1 MAGKVSWLDEV
12 VQEVMV
18 EARAGGK
25 AAAEGDRAAAR
36 AAGRLFA
43 READEGLET
52 LARRSDALAR
62 AAHRAETPSEA
73 LLQARFNRLLRPD
86 PETARAFAALA
97 PAERRVVVEM
107 GEAAQG
113 LARRYPGQAEAMVR
127 SLGTEGLAAV
137 RVYGDDVAEV
147 VVKEGPEALGVL
159 RKTGR
164 AGWGFFTGQVLPHKK
179 KLAAAGVLALF
190 LADPD
195 KFIDTAGRAT
205 DYAVRQFARAGID
218 LAGAVGAGA
227 ARGLEASI
235 GNALAAYGLNSA
247 VLRYLGMGAAA
258 LAVFGS
264 AMVLLG
270 LPVRWMLRPVHLA
283 DPDGPR
289 PPDEVGIPG
298 QQMSHRVGREREDHG
313 IEEEAIQRIASDRR
327 PRRFP
332 RMPHGEDR
340 PFLVVEVKA
349 MKGKAGAAR
358 WLVDLLIGSGV
369 QRAIR
374 YPVRDGRGPGGYPG
388 LRSRA
393 DRTSG
398 PDLHVSRRTISSSP
412 MTRISRQ
419 KRIFDDYLLGLVE
432 TWLGEFG

>member
-1 MAGKVSWLDEV
+1 MRQRSNRPRRLAQAMPRLAALAVALIVAPWPAMAGKLSWLDEV

-25 AAAEGDRAAAR
+25 VAAGGDRAAAR
-36 AAGRLFA
+36 SAGRLFA

-52 LARRSDALAR
+52 VARRSDALAR

-113 LARRYPGQAEAMVR
+113 LARRYPDQAEAMVR

-164 AGWGFFTGQVLPHKK
+164 AGWGFFTGRVLPNKK

-205 DYAVRQFARAGID
+205 DYAVRQFAKAGID
-218 LAGAVGAGA
+218 IAGAVGAGA
-227 ARGLEASI
+227 ARGLESSI
-235 GNALAAYGLNSA
+235 GDALAGYGLNSA
-247 VLRYLGMGAAA
+247 VLRYLGMGAAG

-270 LPVRWMLRPVHLA
+270 LPVRWMLAPFTWPIRMFL
-283 DPDGPR
+283 
-289 PPDEVGIPG
+289 
-298 QQMSHRVGREREDHG
+298 GRR
-313 IEEEAIQRIASDRR
+313 
-327 PRRFP
+327 
-332 RMPHGEDR
+332 
-340 PFLVVEVKA
+340 K
-349 MKGKAGAAR
+349 
-358 WLVDLLIGSGV
+358 
-369 QRAIR
+369 RATQ
-374 YPVRDGRGPGGYPG
+374 P
-388 LRSRA
+388 L
-393 DRTSG
+393 
-398 PDLHVSRRTISSSP
+398 
-412 MTRISRQ
+412 
-419 KRIFDDYLLGLVE
+419 
-432 TWLGEFG
+432 

>member
-1 MAGKVSWLDEV
+1 MRQRSNRPRRPAQAMPGLAALVVALIAPWPAMAGGKLSWLDEV
-12 VQEVMV
+12 VQEVIV

-25 AAAEGDRAAAR
+25 AVAEGDRAAAR
-36 AAGRLFA
+36 SAGRLFA

-113 LARRYPGQAEAMVR
+113 LARRYPGQAESMVR

-164 AGWGFFTGQVLPHKK
+164 AGWGFFTGQVLPNKK

-195 KFIDTAGRAT
+195 RFIDTAGRAT
-205 DYAVRQFARAGID
+205 DYAVRQFAKAGID

-227 ARGLEASI
+227 ARGLESSI
-235 GNALAAYGLNSA
+235 GDALAGYGLNSA
-247 VLRYLGMGAAA
+247 VLRYLGMGAAG

-264 AMVLLG
+264 SMVLLG
-270 LPVRWMLRPVHLA
+270 LPLKWMLAPFTWPIRL
-283 DPDGPR
+283 
-289 PPDEVGIPG
+289 IL
-298 QQMSHRVGREREDHG
+298 GRR
-313 IEEEAIQRIASDRR
+313 
-327 PRRFP
+327 
-332 RMPHGEDR
+332 
-340 PFLVVEVKA
+340 K
-349 MKGKAGAAR
+349 
-358 WLVDLLIGSGV
+358 
-369 QRAIR
+369 RATQ
-374 YPVRDGRGPGGYPG
+374 P
-388 LRSRA
+388 L
-393 DRTSG
+393 
-398 PDLHVSRRTISSSP
+398 
-412 MTRISRQ
+412 
-419 KRIFDDYLLGLVE
+419 
-432 TWLGEFG
+432 